1 MDALVQAVK
10 ALLCHHRHIKLYCI
24 KHHICLLFMQC
35 GIVDICDKARYLEFL
50 SADLYCVTNL
60 HAHVVCMHSVHSDFV
75 LILWKRTLNETCEV
89 DILGL
94 CVYPDGS
101 VLFAVCIVVLSLVAI
116 EILVER
122 DRSFAAIAVFFVRSC
137 FYLA

>member
-1 MDALVQAVK
+1 
-10 ALLCHHRHIKLYCI
+10 
-24 KHHICLLFMQC
+24 
-35 GIVDICDKARYLEFL
+35 
-50 SADLYCVTNL
+50 
-60 HAHVVCMHSVHSDFV
+60 MHSVHSDFI
-75 LILWKRTLNETCEV
+75 LILWKRALNEACKV

-94 CVYPDGS
+94 SVYTDCS
-101 VLFAVCIVVLSLVAI
+101 VIFAVCIVVLSLIAI